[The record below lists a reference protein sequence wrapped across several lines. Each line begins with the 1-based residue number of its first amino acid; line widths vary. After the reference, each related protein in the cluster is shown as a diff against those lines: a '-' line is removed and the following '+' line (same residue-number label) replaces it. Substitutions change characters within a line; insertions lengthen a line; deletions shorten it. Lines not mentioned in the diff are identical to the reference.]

1 MTRKPT
7 LLIIGCILVII
18 AGHFLAYLTIE
29 SQQLFFGIIL
39 LIDIVIPGLLTI
51 GFWQYDKQNRAYYLG
66 FIDKTKK
73 SDKIDITVRVAD
85 DGQGWQKD
93 FNQWMQRVDDQI
105 TEIYASS
112 ARLEPMSAEL
122 TDTYSSMIQKAAMQ
136 EQHGQ
141 TLSMAMHEV
150 SEASGALIVQVGDID
165 TAVKQA
171 NEAVQIG
178 SQGANDAQGAI
189 SELSE
194 QISDASVHITE
205 LKQDSDKINIIIG
218 VITSIADQTNLLA
231 LNAAIEAARAGEHG
245 RGFAVVA
252 DEVRTLAER
261 TNESTQEVRQMV
273 ERIQKGTEQVF
284 SAMEVGK
291 KSSEKTVELVA
302 NSQQQLQ
309 QIERSMQTI
318 DAQAAQMSGNINRQQ
333 DVSNNA
339 RGSVDAMVEL
349 NSSALESSKIQAVT
363 SEDMLSLAATL
374 HNKLDIFEFNDAHW
388 TDQKR
393 TQLRKETIASS
404 YSPDQDDEVELF

>member
-7 LLIIGCILVII
+7 LLIIGCILVIV

-29 SQQLFFGIIL
+29 SQQLFLGTIL

-85 DGQGWQKD
+85 DGQDWQKD

-150 SEASGALIVQVGDID
+150 SEASEALIVQVGDID

-189 SELSE
+189 SDLSE
-194 QISDASVHITE
+194 QISDASAHITE
-205 LKQDSDKINIIIG
+205 LKQDSDKINTIIG

-339 RGSVDAMVEL
+339 QGSVDAMVEL

>member
-1 MTRKPT
+1 MNQKISF
-7 LLIIGCILVII
+7 LIAGCIFIMI
-18 AGHFLAYLTIE
+18 AGHLLAYF
-29 SQQLFFGIIL
+29 SADSKQLFISIVL
-39 LIDIVIPGLLTI
+39 AIDIVIPAFLAVAI
-51 GFWQYDKQNRAYYLG
+51 KQYDKQGKELYIKFVEEATHN
-66 FIDKTKK
+66 
-73 SDKIDITVRVAD
+73 DKINVTARVD
-85 DGQGWQKD
+85 EQGQDWLAD
-93 FNQWMQRVDDQI
+93 FNQWMQHIDDQI

-150 SEASGALIVQVGDID
+150 SAASETLIVKVRDIN
-165 TAVKQA
+165 TAVIEA

-194 QISDASVHITE
+194 QISDASAHITE
-205 LKQDSDKINIIIG
+205 LKQDSDKINTIIG

-273 ERIQKGTEQVF
+273 DRIQKGTEQVF
-284 SAMEVGK
+284 SAMEVGRN
-291 KSSEKTVELVA
+291 SSEKTVELVA
-302 NSQQQLQ
+302 KSQQQLQ

-318 DAQAAQMSGNINRQQ
+318 DGQAAQISDNINRQQ
-333 DVSNNA
+333 DVSTNA
-339 RGSVDAMVEL
+339 QGSVDAMVEL

-363 SEDMLSLAATL
+363 SEDMLSLAETL

-393 TQLRKETIASS
+393 TQLRKETVASS
-404 YSPDQDDEVELF
+404 YSPNQEDEVELF